1 MKGYVKEIYKVYGE
15 QDKNLIIPVYQR
27 NYDWKIKQCSRLF
40 DDLENLIREDRPKH
54 FFGAVVGKADGAW
67 KWIVI
72 DGQQRLTTVS
82 LLMLALSH
90 CIDRGQIAC
99 NEDGLAQRIR
109 KSYLVIDDGDDV
121 KFKLK
126 PVKDDDLAYRSLFRD
141 EEYFIESSNVTA
153 NYRYLT
159 KRIIETELTADQ
171 LWDSICKLEVMFLD
185 LEDHDDPQRIFESL
199 NSTGL
204 ALNEADKIR
213 NLVLM
218 GLGNDDQERLYN
230 DFWNRIEK
238 EVDFRTDWFIRWYL
252 VTKTGKT
259 PNEHA
264 VYEAFKTYTQT
275 SDVNV
280 EAILSDMLDYSRYCR
295 AITTASTGWPAVD
308 TAMRRF
314 NLIMGDVL
322 LPFLM
327 PVLGDV
333 KHEITDENDFL
344 QIIEIL
350 ESYVFRRITSSI
362 AANALNKIFATAYGE
377 LRKLR
382 KNNERYSD
390 ILTHLLLKR
399 DGGGRFPRNDEFRE
413 SFETRNMYN
422 IRPNYRAYLFECL
435 ENGRS
440 NDSRDIANALS
451 AGTVSIEHI
460 MPQTMTEAWRR
471 ELGPDHEEVHA
482 TWLNRIG
489 NLTVTGYNSSY
500 SNASFERKLSMENGF
515 NRSPYRINEFIRNQD
530 RWSAEQISARTN
542 ELAAMALDYWK
553 YPETDF
559 KPPAVVLPT
568 EPLGTDTDFRGRV
581 VVAYEFGEVKETV
594 GSWTEMIPRI
604 IRLLLEQYR
613 SEILAL
619 AEETNLLYPIDGP
632 SAEMP
637 KAVVQ
642 VDPSLGIYTN
652 TSTNT
657 KTRFLRSLFESL
669 SLDPE
674 DLVFTLRP
682 VKNSTATAE
691 DQRQLPHADL
701 LKFLPRFEEMEA
713 QNVTAEDTQ
722 TLRNEFRAAFAAF
735 ASDDEMAELGG
746 VPLVSYVDL
755 EVIAKASVVNL
766 IAAITATIS
775 MTAMFDPLALHHRI
789 VDGALTKWLRR
800 IEELESTNS
809 NS

>member
-40 DDLENLIREDRPKH
+40 DDIENLIREGRPKH

-82 LLMLALSH
+82 IFMLALSH
-90 CIDRGQIAC
+90 AIDQGALEC
-99 NEDGLAQRIR
+99 AEEGLARRIR
-109 KSYLVIDDGDDV
+109 KSYLVIDEGDEV

-126 PVKDDDLAYRSLFRD
+126 PVKDDDLAYRSLFRN
-141 EEYFIESSNVTA
+141 EEYFVESSNVTA
-153 NYRYLT
+153 NYRYLMQ
-159 KRIIETELTADQ
+159 RIVESEHTADQ
-171 LWDSICKLEVMFLD
+171 LWDALCKLEVMFLD
-185 LEDHDDPQRIFESL
+185 LENHDDPQRIFESL

-204 ALNEADKIR
+204 ALSESDKIR

-230 DFWNRIEK
+230 EFWNRIEK

-264 VYEAFKTYTQT
+264 VYEAFKSYLH
-275 SDVNV
+275 SSELDV
-280 EAILSDMLDYSRYCR
+280 EAVLADMLDYSRYCR
-295 AITTASTGWPAVD
+295 AIINSSSGYSDVD
-308 TAMRRF
+308 TAMSRF

-327 PVLGDV
+327 PVLADV
-333 KHEITDENDFL
+333 KNDSTDEHDFL
-344 QIIEIL
+344 RIIEIL
-350 ESYVFRRITSSI
+350 ESYVFRRITASI
-362 AANALNKIFATAYGE
+362 AANSLNKIFATAYGE

-399 DGGGRFPRNDEFRE
+399 DGGGRFPRDDEFRE
-413 SFETRNMYN
+413 SFEARNMYN

-451 AGTVSIEHI
+451 AGAVSVEHV
-460 MPQTMTEAWRR
+460 MPQTLSESWRR
-471 ELGPDHEEVHA
+471 ELGPDHAEVHA

-489 NLTVTGYNSSY
+489 NLTITGYNSTY
-500 SNASFERKLSMENGF
+500 SNASFERKLSMDNGF
-515 NRSPYRINEFIRNQD
+515 NRSPYRINEFIRNQQHWGAKQIED
-530 RWSAEQISARTN
+530 RTH
-542 ELAAMALDYWK
+542 ELAGTALEYWRF
-553 YPETDF
+553 PETSF
-559 KPPAVVLPT
+559 EPPAVVLPT

-581 VVAYEFGEVKETV
+581 IVAYEFGDVKETV
-594 GSWTEMIPRI
+594 SSWSDMLPRVMKI
-604 IRLLLEQYR
+604 LMEQYR
-613 SEILAL
+613 TELLAL
-619 AEETNLLYPIDGP
+619 TPEINLLVALGGASNDIPR
-632 SAEMP
+632 
-637 KAVVQ
+637 AVAQ
-642 VDPSLGIYTN
+642 VDPSLGVYTN
-652 TSTNT
+652 TSTND
-657 KTRFLRSLFESL
+657 KIRLLRSIFEAL
-669 SLDPE
+669 EIDPE
-674 DLVFTLRP
+674 ELIFTLRP
-682 VKNSTATAE
+682 AKGSPTSNDE
-691 DQRQLPHADL
+691 QRESAYGAI
-701 LKFLPRFEEMEA
+701 LKFLPRFEELEA
-713 QNVTAEDTQ
+713 QNVTPDDTQ
-722 TLRNEFRAAFAAF
+722 PLRNEFRSTFMAFS
-735 ASDDEMAELGG
+735 SDDEMKDLEGI
-746 VPLVSYVDL
+746 PLVSYSDP
-755 EVIAKASVVNL
+755 EVIEAAGIPQM

-789 VDGALTKWLRR
+789 LDGTLTKWLLR
-800 IEELESTNS
+800 IQKLESA
-809 NS
+809 